1 MRDAFGNT
9 ANHLG
14 DSRIHM
20 HSPELLSALA
30 VVSDTALLYELSSQK
45 ANGAAQVW
53 VELLTPSGLHA
64 TAYSHHSNVPPAQY
78 VASSLDLPCSHC
90 FVPLTG
96 HNYTYRSVCNTSI
109 VVCNY
114 YFMSMTIYSIWMLQM
129 GWFYFCNAIDNPDL
143 RFLRLSAEC
152 GLENHAVRFMP
163 ISSLPNTAHFLSD

>member
-1 MRDAFGNT
+1 MRDAFGNV

-20 HSPELLSALA
+20 HSPELLSTLA

-64 TAYSHHSNVPPAQY
+64 TAYSHHSNVPQAQY

-90 FVPLTG
+90 FVPLSG
-96 HNYTYRSVCNTSI
+96 HNYTYRSVCNTSN
-109 VVCNY
+109 CC
-114 YFMSMTIYSIWMLQM
+114 LQLP
-129 GWFYFCNAIDNPDL
+129 FHVDDNLFNLDAADGL
-143 RFLRLSAEC
+143 VLFLQR
-152 GLENHAVRFMP
+152 NRQR
-163 ISSLPNTAHFLSD
+163 